1 MNKKVYRIAKGESSG
16 VKDNASTANDIID
29 KNISPMGGFPHYG
42 RVTNDF
48 LMIKGCCIGPKK
60 KCLVLRESVFPQT
73 SRSALEQ
80 ITLKFIDTAS
90 KMGHGRFQ
98 TPEEKL
104 KFYGKSET
112 TGKAKKE

>member
-29 KNISPMGGFPHYG
+29 KNITPMGGFPHYG
-42 RVTNDF
+42 RVVNDY

-60 KCLVLRESVFPQT
+60 KVLILRESIVPQT
-73 SRSALEQ
+73 SRTAQEQ
-80 ITLKFIDTAS
+80 ITLKFIDTSS

-98 TPEEKL
+98 TPEEKA
-104 KFYGKSET
+104 KFYGKSDV